1 MLHAA
6 RDLLLKQRTMLATR
20 SGGIA
25 TVIEHC
31 EGPSEPRP
39 GHPPAETVRV
49 LATLR
54 RFGRE
59 GTPWRSLKATP
70 TEASG
75 STLRR
80 RLADWAAI
88 NLLQRVH
95 AVLVAML
102 RGDPTLIVD
111 SCSVRAKRGGDLVGP
126 NPTDRGKR
134 GTKYHVAVTGDGVP
148 VACAATAAN
157 VNDTVLF
164 ERLFLM
170 AFAVVARIGTVFA
183 DKGYDAEG
191 NREPAGPSAPSLSST
206 SGAGRAARAWASGA
220 GRSSAATPGCSRT
233 DAWRCATTA
242 RASSSSPCS
251 RPPVSSWLQ
260 DASPGEL

>member
-1 MLHAA
+1 MDIRIL
-6 RDLLLKQRTMLATR
+6 DL
-20 SGGIA
+20 IA
-25 TVIEHC
+25 TVIEHG
-31 EGPSEPRP
+31 EGPGEPRP

-70 TEASG
+70 TQASG

-80 RLADWAAI
+80 RLAAWAAI

-134 GTKYHVAVTGDGVP
+134 GTKYHVAVTGD
-148 VACAATAAN
+148 AAA
-157 VNDTVLF
+157 
-164 ERLFLM
+164 
-170 AFAVVARIGTVFA
+170 
-183 DKGYDAEG
+183 
-191 NREPAGPSAPSLSST
+191 
-206 SGAGRAARAWASGA
+206 RAARGWASDA
-220 GRSSAATPGCSRT
+220 GRSSAATLGCSRT
-233 DAWRCATTA
+233 SAWRCAMTA
-242 RASSSSPCS
+242 SASSSSPCS

-260 DASPGEL
+260 DASPGNCDNRL